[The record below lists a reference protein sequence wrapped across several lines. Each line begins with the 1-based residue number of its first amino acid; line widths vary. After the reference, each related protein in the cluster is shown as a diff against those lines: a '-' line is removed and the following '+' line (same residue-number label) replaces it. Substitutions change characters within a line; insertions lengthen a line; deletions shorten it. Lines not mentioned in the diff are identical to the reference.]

1 MIFSKTKLLL
11 WGGRIL
17 GVATFVGAIW
27 VAGMNFGTDRGY
39 NKAMNEYQEA
49 LDEYNKQWYNTLY
62 ERDDQWRAEISN
74 TYNKLQEQF
83 ERYQEVER
91 REQELLDEIA
101 VLEGTLLEITDE
113 YENQD
118 FGVCDVSPE
127 FDGLLR
133 NAHKAATTGSN

>member
-1 MIFSKTKLLL
+1 MIFTKAKLLL

-27 VAGMNFGTDRGY
+27 VAGMNFGIDRGY
-39 NKAMNEYQEA
+39 SKAMGEYQKT

-62 ERDDQWRAEISN
+62 ERDDEWRAEIDS
-74 TYNKLQEQF
+74 TYKELRRQI
-83 ERYQEVER
+83 ERYQEVEQ

-101 VLEGTLLEITDE
+101 VLEGTLSEITNE
-113 YENQD
+113 YENTD
-118 FGVCDVSPE
+118 FGTCAVSPE

-133 NAHKAATTGSN
+133 NAHKAATARSN

>member
-1 MIFSKTKLLL
+1 MIFSKAKLLL

-27 VAGMNFGTDRGY
+27 AAGMNFGTDKGY